1 MQEAS
6 RYAVGLDIGTTT
18 VRCVVGHVDG
28 PGQAPTI
35 IGVAAEPGKG
45 LRKGNVVTL
54 QDVATAADKA
64 LEAAERISGH
74 QIHAATVSIN
84 GTHIVGLKS
93 AGVIAVGAGDHEINP
108 SDLTRV
114 EEAATVV
121 QLPANREILDV
132 TPISYKL
139 DNQAGI
145 KDPLGMTGVRLEVDA
160 YMITA
165 LSPHLKNLEKAVT
178 LSDTQPRRII
188 VAGLAAAETAL
199 TDQQKEN
206 GVALVDLGGTTTS
219 VVVYEEG
226 DLLHLGVVPYG
237 SVNITNDLAI
247 GLQTDLAVAERV
259 KLEHAVASAAYRKV
273 AKKKVTVKVD
283 GQSHEFDTETIDE
296 IVDAR
301 LEEIFEEVNKE
312 LKKAGRQAKLPGGV
326 VLTGG
331 GAKLAGVADY
341 AKDALK
347 LNARVAETPKLAG
360 VADKVQGPEFA
371 TALGLMTLDLEAAPV
386 VAQSQHSET
395 NAGKLLSGSMKLAG
409 DLFKKLRS

>member
-35 IGVAAEPGKG
+35 IGVAAEAGKG

-54 QDVATAADKA
+54 NDVAQAADKA
-64 LEAAERISGH
+64 LETAERLSGH
-74 QIHAATVSIN
+74 RIEAATVSIN

-93 AGVIAVGAGDHEINP
+93 TGVIAVGAVDHEINL
-108 SDLTRV
+108 SDLARV

-132 TPISYKL
+132 TPINYKL
-139 DNQAGI
+139 DNQSGI

-165 LSPHLKNLEKAVT
+165 LGPHLKNLEKAIT
-178 LSDTQPRRII
+178 LSDTQPRQIV
-188 VAGLAAAETAL
+188 VAGLAAAKTAL
-199 TDQQKEN
+199 NDQQKEN
-206 GVALVDLGGTTTS
+206 GVALVDIGGTTTN

-247 GLQTDLAVAERV
+247 GLKTDLAVAERV
-259 KLEHAVASAAYRKV
+259 KLEHSVASADFRKDS
-273 AKKKVTVKVD
+273 KKTVTVKLD
-283 GQSHEFDTETIDE
+283 GHTHEFDTETIDE
-296 IVDAR
+296 IVEAR

-326 VLTGG
+326 VLSGG
-331 GAKLAGVADY
+331 GAKLTGVADY
-341 AKDALK
+341 AKAVLK
-347 LNARVAETPKLAG
+347 LNARVAEAPELSG
-360 VADKVQGPEFA
+360 VADKVTTPDFA
-371 TALGLMTLDLEAAPV
+371 TALGLMMIDLDAAPA
-386 VAQSQHSET
+386 VARTNGSET
-395 NAGKLLSGSMKLAG
+395 NAGRLLSGSMKAAG
-409 DLFKKLRS
+409 NLFKKLRS